1 MLRWHR
7 LCAILLFPLL
17 AYVVFTGAGIQTA
30 DMVALVSHAPETDPD
45 MLMMRQHIN
54 GTDNYSVVSA
64 PDYTAPVLPPNLD
77 YVATIQKAAALG
89 RMSAP
94 GSALR
99 LVEIRAAEGHVAGH
113 VQMDSRHLL
122 FDLETGRP
130 LPSTDLPPAPPPR
143 NFSAPRA
150 SFKFFH
156 RFNYLGQF
164 GTALDLLAGVGLSV
178 LLVTGLVQYARL
190 YQARSRMKPSGL
202 FWRGGTAW
210 RWLHRWISVAASIML
225 VWLVITGLLLSL
237 DNVGAPTMRML
248 SGAGNPAKQ
257 SVNPFDG
264 DFSTPLQDSELAPM
278 TQATLSAFR
287 TQEPGTSIKVLRLRY
302 FAGYSQGVVVAADAD
317 TSQLVFN
324 THTRARMSMSEKG
337 YPPVGFPSGWEWHQK
352 LKKLHRGDFFG
363 MTGRWLDSLG
373 ALALLYMV
381 ISGAVMYAQ
390 LWARRAQGGHKEI
403 VWK

>member
-64 PDYTAPVLPPNLD
+64 PDYTAPALPTNMD
-77 YVATIQKAAALG
+77 YAGAIQKAAALG
-89 RMSAP
+89 RMAAP
-94 GSALR
+94 GAALR
-99 LVEIRAAEGHVAGH
+99 LVELREAEGHLAGH
-113 VQMDSRHLL
+113 VQMDSRHLI
-122 FDLETGRP
+122 FDLATGQA
-130 LPSTDLPPAPPPR
+130 LPSADLPPAPPAR
-143 NFSAPRA
+143 GFSAPRA

-156 RFNYLGQF
+156 RFNYVGQF
-164 GTALDLLAGVGLSV
+164 GTTLDLLAGLGLSV
-178 LLVTGLVQYARL
+178 LLVTGLMQYARL
-190 YQARSRMKPSGL
+190 YQARARMKQSAL

-210 RWLHRWISVAASIML
+210 RWLHRWISVAASIL
-225 VWLVITGLLLSL
+225 LAWIAISGLLLSL
-237 DNVGAPTMRML
+237 DNVGAAIMRAQ
-248 SGAGNPAKQ
+248 SPPNPGI
-257 SVNPFDG
+257 NPFDG
-264 DFSTPLQDSELAPM
+264 DFSTPIQDSELAPM
-278 TQATLSAFR
+278 TQDTLSAFR
-287 TQEPGTSIKVLRLRY
+287 AQEPGTGLKVLRLRY

-317 TSQLVFN
+317 TRQLVFN
-324 THTRARMSMSEKG
+324 TRTGARMSMSEKG

-352 LKKLHRGDFFG
+352 LKQLHRGDFFG
-363 MTGRWLDSLG
+363 MAGRWLDSLG

-390 LWARRAQGGHKEI
+390 LWARRARGGHREW

>member
-17 AYVVFTGAGIQTA
+17 AYVVFTGVGIQTA

-64 PDYTAPVLPPNLD
+64 PDYTAPTLPLNMD
-77 YVATIQKAAALG
+77 YAGAIQKAAALG
-89 RMSAP
+89 RTAAP
-94 GSALR
+94 GAALR
-99 LVEIRAAEGHVAGH
+99 LVEIRNVEGQAAGH

-122 FDLETGRP
+122 FDLQTGRP
-130 LPSTDLPPAPPPR
+130 LPSAELPPAPPGR
-143 NFSAPRA
+143 NFPAPRA

-156 RFNYLGQF
+156 RFNYLGPF
-164 GTALDLLAGVGLSV
+164 GTALNLLAGAGLSV
-178 LLVTGLVQYARL
+178 LLITGLVQYARL
-190 YQARSRMKPSGL
+190 YKARFRMKQSSL

-210 RWLHRWISVAASIML
+210 RWLHRWISVAASIL
-225 VWLVITGLLLSL
+225 LTWIVITGLLLSL
-237 DNVGAPTMRML
+237 DNVGASIMRAQ
-248 SGAGNPAKQ
+248 SGAGSSPNQ
-257 SVNPFDG
+257 GINPFDG

-287 TQEPGTSIKVLRLRY
+287 AQNPGTGIKVLRLRY

-317 TSQLVFN
+317 TRQLVFN
-324 THTRARMSMSEKG
+324 TRTGARMSMSEKG

-352 LKKLHRGDFFG
+352 LKQMHRGDFLG

-390 LWARRAQGGHKEI
+390 LWARRARGGHREM